1 MLESSEG
8 VLSVKLHFFVDEEG
22 IRQLEGCA
30 QTTVTLICQR
40 CLEPMEYNVEADFSV
55 SFAFH
60 EDMARSMTGR
70 YDPIVLSPDKRVSL
84 VELIEDDLLLSLP
97 MFSSHSDGECQVKT
111 VYADQNR
118 AVEAGNDQKK
128 SNPFSVLANLK
139 KPE

>member
-1 MLESSEG
+1 
-8 VLSVKLHFFVDEEG
+8 
-22 IRQLEGCA
+22 
-30 QTTVTLICQR
+30 
-40 CLEPMEYNVEADFSV
+40 MEYNVEADFSV